1 MMLDAYRV
9 GSGAADATLADATKI
24 LATRGRSFYWARRLL
39 NQRHAERAT
48 RLYRFCRHID
58 DLADEAPSPELA
70 AKALD
75 VLSDAILH
83 RHAISPLVAD
93 ALALM
98 AECEIEPSIMLELIC
113 GVRSDLT
120 LVRCADERSLLHYCY
135 RVAGTVGI
143 MMCHAL
149 DVKDRATLHH
159 AIDLGIGMQLT
170 NICRDVAED
179 ATLGR
184 RYLPAT
190 LVGDCEP
197 SALAMPDQNLRP
209 IVTQAVRTLLTKADA
224 YYDSGEHGLHF
235 LPSGAQAGIL
245 VAARLYRA
253 IGVRLLRQDGD
264 YWTGRT
270 VVPTTSKISLTL
282 RALYDLRFDHSLAH
296 NTSMTDTS
304 RIGGHQRHDA
314 FLHVPLAGLPHTVF
328 SSDVDHG
335 D

>member
-9 GSGAADATLADATKI
+9 GTAVDAATLADATNI

-58 DLADEAPSPELA
+58 DLADEAPSSELA

-75 VLSDAILH
+75 ILSDAILH
-83 RHAISPLVAD
+83 GHAISPLVAD

-98 AECEIEPSIMLELIC
+98 DECEIDPSTMLELIR

-120 LVRCADERSLLHYCY
+120 LVRYADERSLLHYCY

-143 MMCHAL
+143 MMCHVL
-149 DVKDRATLHH
+149 DVKDRIALHH

-179 ATLGR
+179 AMLDR

-190 LVGDCEP
+190 LVGKCEP
-197 SALAMPDQNLRP
+197 SALRLPDQNLRP
-209 IVTQAVRTLLTKADA
+209 VVTQAVRTLLTKADA
-224 YYDSGEHGLHF
+224 YYNSGEHGLHF

-253 IGVRLLRQDGD
+253 IGVRLLRSGGD
-264 YWTGRT
+264 YWTRRT
-270 VVPTTSKISLTL
+270 IVPTTSKISLTL
-282 RALYDLRFDHSLAH
+282 RALYDLRFDHSLARSASF
-296 NTSMTDTS
+296 TAVSQS
-304 RIGGHQRHDA
+304 AGRRRHDA

-328 SSDVDHG
+328 SSGVDHG